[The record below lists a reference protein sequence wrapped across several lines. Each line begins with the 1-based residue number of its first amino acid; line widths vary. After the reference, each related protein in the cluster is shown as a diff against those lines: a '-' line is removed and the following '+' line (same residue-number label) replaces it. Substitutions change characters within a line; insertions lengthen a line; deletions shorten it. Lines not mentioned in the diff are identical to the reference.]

1 MSAMPSPQNWD
12 CDQMASVKWSDHAM
26 ACMKEQAKYIAEQSH
41 SKEIAW
47 KWAND
52 VFDVADQLADFPRTG
67 HPLPE
72 FPDTPYLEILARK
85 FFRVIYRI
93 HGNIWYCRKVG
104 DGIPCLRSAA

>member
-1 MSAMPSPQNWD
+1 
-12 CDQMASVKWSDHAM
+12 MASVKWSDHAM
-26 ACMKEQAKYIAEQSH
+26 ACMKEQAKYISEQSQ

-52 VFDVADQLADFPRTG
+52 VFESADRLADFPQMG

-93 HGNIWYCRKVG
+93 NGNTCFIVTVRRTSMLLDESYLSELNNV
-104 DGIPCLRSAA
+104 S

>member
-1 MSAMPSPQNWD
+1 
-12 CDQMASVKWSDHAM
+12 MANVKWSEHAM
-26 ACMKEQAKYIAEQSH
+26 SCIKEQARYIAEQSQ

-52 VFDVADQLADFPRTG
+52 IFEAADQLTDFPQMG

-93 HGNIWYCRKVG
+93 NADTCFIVTVRRTSMLLDESCVKEFDEVT
-104 DGIPCLRSAA
+104 

>member
-1 MSAMPSPQNWD
+1 
-12 CDQMASVKWSDHAM
+12 MANVKWSDHAM
-26 ACMKEQAKYIAEQSH
+26 ACMKEQAKYIAERSQ

-52 VFDVADQLADFPRTG
+52 VFESADRLADFPQMG

-93 HGNIWYCRKVG
+93 NENVCFIVTVRRTSMLLDESYLSELNNV
-104 DGIPCLRSAA
+104 P

>member
-1 MSAMPSPQNWD
+1 
-12 CDQMASVKWSDHAM
+12 MASVKWFVHAM
-26 ACMKEQAKYIAEQSH
+26 VCLNYHANYIAEQSQ

-52 VFDVADQLADFPRTG
+52 VFEAADRLADFPQMG

-72 FPDTPYLEILARK
+72 FPDAPYLEILVRK

-93 HGNIWYCRKVG
+93 HGNTSFIVTVSRTRLLMDESFMKEMN
-104 DGIPCLRSAA
+104 DTT

>member
-1 MSAMPSPQNWD
+1 
-12 CDQMASVKWSDHAM
+12 MADVKWSDHAM
-26 ACMKEQAKYIAEQSH
+26 ACMKEQAKYIAEQSQ

-52 VFDVADQLADFPRTG
+52 VFESADQLADFPRMG

-85 FFRVIYRI
+85 FFRVIYRMQGKI
-93 HGNIWYCRKVG
+93 CFIVTVRRTSMLLDESCLAELN
-104 DGIPCLRSAA
+104 GIS